1 MEVMSYNRSTRI
13 HTVLVKLVNIEVWI
27 VAVSVGISV
36 VFPRF
41 LPITL
46 ALQAIFW
53 PMRFLVDGRLSRRT
67 PADFAVLLF
76 VFLVPVTLWA
86 TAFPDV
92 TTLQV
97 MRLLSGIGLYY
108 AIINCVNSKRHL
120 SWLVNLLI
128 LSGVFLAGYAV
139 ISVRWKVGRLNII
152 PMEIYSRLAP
162 LIEDVV
168 HPNVMAGSL
177 LLILPLG
184 FALLL
189 FGWRKFSW
197 IYWIGIFL
205 AVSMMT
211 VVLILTKA
219 RAAWMSI
226 IIVLLMISYMRWRKV
241 WLIFFAGL
249 TVSGVI
255 IFSRKMDFVA
265 DIINANQ
272 AFGGIEGRF
281 DIWSSAVRMIRDY
294 PFTGIGLGTF
304 GNIADMLY
312 PFYLAAPGST
322 PHAHNLLLQISVDL
336 GIPGL
341 VAWVSIFGL
350 ISIVSWRFYIEG
362 VSRGN
367 YYLSGIGSGLL
378 GSQIAII
385 IQGLF
390 DSVTWGMVRP
400 APLVWYLWGLAI
412 ACGWIFIWGGDLNS
426 AQLITQDSENHQY
439 MV

>member
-1 MEVMSYNRSTRI
+1 MEVMSNYRSTFL

-27 VAVSVGISV
+27 VALSVGVSVA
-36 VFPRF
+36 FPSF
-41 LPITL
+41 LPFTL

-53 PMRFLVDGRLSRRT
+53 PLRFLVNGRLSRRT
-67 PADFAVLLF
+67 PADYPVLLF
-76 VFLVPVTLWA
+76 IALIPVTLWA
-86 TAFPDV
+86 TAIPDV
-92 TTLQV
+92 TLIQV
-97 MRLLSGIGLYY
+97 MRLLSGIGLFY
-108 AIINCVNSKRHL
+108 AIINSVNNKRHF

-128 LSGVFLAGYAV
+128 LAGVFLAGYAF
-139 ISVRWKVGRLNII
+139 ISVSWKMGRLNII
-152 PMEIYSRLAP
+152 PVEIYSRLTP

-184 FALLL
+184 LALLL

-205 AVSMMT
+205 AVTIMT

-219 RAAWMSI
+219 RAAWMAI
-226 IIVLLMISYMRWRKV
+226 TIVILILSSMRWRKV
-241 WLIFFAGL
+241 WLILFAGVIL
-249 TVSGVI
+249 SGVFV
-255 IFSRKMDFVA
+255 FSQETDFVV

-272 AFGGIEGRF
+272 AFDGIEGRLE
-281 DIWSSAVRMIRDY
+281 IWSRAVMMIGDF

-312 PFYLAAPGST
+312 PFFLAAPGST
-322 PHAHNLLLQISVDL
+322 PHAHNLFLQIAVDL

-341 VAWVSIFGL
+341 VAWAAIFGL
-350 ISIVSWRFYIEG
+350 ISVISWKFYVEG
-362 VSRGN
+362 IARGN

-412 ACGWIFIWGGDLNS
+412 ACGWIFMWGGDLNS
-426 AQLITQDSENHQY
+426 AQLITQDSDNHQY

>member
-1 MEVMSYNRSTRI
+1 MELIPNYSSSRI
-13 HTVLVKLVNIEVWI
+13 HIGLEKLVNIEVWI
-27 VAVSVGISV
+27 VALSVGVSVA
-36 VFPRF
+36 FPSF
-41 LPITL
+41 LPFTL

-53 PMRFLVDGRLSRRT
+53 PLRFLVNGRLSRRT
-67 PADFAVLLF
+67 PVDFPVLLF
-76 VFLVPVTLWA
+76 IALIPVTLWA

-92 TTLQV
+92 TILQV
-97 MRLLSGIGLYY
+97 MRLLSGIGLFY
-108 AIINCVNSKRHL
+108 AIINSVNNKRHF

-128 LSGVFLAGYAV
+128 LSGVFLAGYAF

-162 LIEDVV
+162 LIEDVI

-184 FALLL
+184 LALLL
-189 FGWRKFSW
+189 FGWRKLSW
-197 IYWIGIFL
+197 IYWFGVFL

-219 RAAWMSI
+219 RAAWMAI
-226 IIVLLMISYMRWRKV
+226 IIVLLMISYMRWRRI
-241 WLIFFAGL
+241 WLIIFAGL
-249 TVSGVI
+249 IVSGVI

-350 ISIVSWRFYIEG
+350 VYFVSWILYIEG
-362 VSRGN
+362 ISRGN

-400 APLVWYLWGLAI
+400 APLVWFLWGLAF
-412 ACGWIFIWGGDLNS
+412 ACGWIFIWSGDLS
-426 AQLITQDSENHQY
+426 PAQKISLETDNHRH